1 MELHDAVTA
10 AIETIRESAGVERV
24 YGEAIE
30 RDGRTVVPV
39 SRISYGFGGGFGQGS
54 SNTENGDDEN
64 ASTDNGSGGGGGGGV
79 VAKPIGALEITDENT
94 RFVRFDG
101 RNRLLGAFVLG
112 VAVGWVFQR
121 VRE

>member
-1 MELHDAVTA
+1 MELHDSVTA

-39 SRISYGFGGGFGQGS
+39 ARIAHGFGGGFGQGS
-54 SNTENGDDEN
+54 SSTEDGDGED
-64 ASTDNGSGGGGGGGV
+64 AATDSGSGGGGGGGV
-79 VAKPIGALEITDENT
+79 VAKPTGALEVTDDNT

-112 VAVGWVFQR
+112 VAVGWLF
-121 VRE
+121 